1 MSIMY
6 DILKEMNGVGVSSLA
21 LIFWLSASTEMNGQT
36 NEPVRQAVLLP
47 SPQFKLLDICGGEK
61 THASAFILLKMYSF
75 LLSLSNGT
83 L

>member
-21 LIFWLSASTEMNGQT
+21 LIFWLSASTEMNGHT
-36 NEPVRQAVLLP
+36 NEPVLQAVLLP
-47 SPQFKLLDICGGEK
+47 SPLDICGGEK
-61 THASAFILLKMYSF
+61 THASSFILLKMYSF
-75 LLSLSNGT
+75 LLSHSNGT